1 MLSPFSVDL
10 LDLATYNT
18 NFPLLHY
25 TGDIGLVGEDLIKIV
40 GGRRGPWPVPHL
52 VFISP

>member
-1 MLSPFSVDL
+1 VVAASKAAAKSKNGSAKRTPNRRIMLSPFSVDL

-25 TGDIGLVGEDLIKIV
+25 T
-40 GGRRGPWPVPHL
+40 
-52 VFISP
+52 